1 MREHNLIMQLGQILN
16 CEIEQLSVSITH
28 FNQANDIDLNVMST
42 GQYIYMNENSYVITK
57 KSGQDIS
64 CLCLLQK
71 KLTNSEAQLV
81 KLLISP
87 DEQEDL
93 INTSFNN
100 QFEHQVIKFGKWLD
114 DKVESKQHQLVVPDE
129 LVIERQLYNE
139 MIPVL
144 LATDSHSA
152 QSSTYQE
159 LDKLIKSFL
168 SEDVLVVPLSLGEW
182 LILAPVTILKDDEF
196 VDEEEQDSIELSI
209 SNLAYGLQEL
219 LANEWIW
226 ESHLAISYPLIP
238 VKSIVSK
245 TIALRETMLIG
256 RKFHLGTNI
265 HLQWDLQLERLLHMI
280 PEGDREKYIEQS
292 FKKTE
297 LFVESEM
304 MNTLETFFSLDCNVS
319 ETAKKLYIHRNT
331 LLYRLDKL
339 KQETGLDVRL
349 FRDAVLVKIILLL
362 YKVTK
367 TN

>member
-1 MREHNLIMQLGQILN
+1 MNEHNWIAQLSQILN
-16 CEIEQLSVSITH
+16 CEVEQLSESTSYFEINRIDVKLLEPGQSIYI
-28 FNQANDIDLNVMST
+28 NDCS
-42 GQYIYMNENSYVITK
+42 YIVLAKHDHIIN
-57 KSGQDIS
+57 
-64 CLCLLQK
+64 CLCLKQK
-71 KLTNSEAQLV
+71 ELTYSEAQLI
-81 KLLISP
+81 KLLVSP
-87 DEQEDL
+87 SEHQDIDTT
-93 INTSFNN
+93 IGIN
-100 QFEHQVIKFGKWLD
+100 QFEQQVIQLGKWIDEKAETNQHHQVI
-114 DKVESKQHQLVVPDE
+114 PDE
-129 LVIERQLYNE
+129 LILGRQCYNE

-144 LATDSHSA
+144 LSADSHSA

-168 SEDVLVVPLSLGEW
+168 SDDVIVIPLSLGEW
-182 LILAPVTILKDDEF
+182 LILAPVTLLKDDEF

-226 ESHLAISYPLIP
+226 ESHLAISYPVIP

-245 TIALRETMLIG
+245 VISLRETMLIG

-280 PEGDREKYIEQS
+280 PEYYREKYIEQS

-304 MNTLETFFSLDCNVS
+304 LNTLETFFNLDCNVS

-367 TN
+367 TH

>member
-1 MREHNLIMQLGQILN
+1 MRESNWIWQFSQILN
-16 CEIEQLSVSITH
+16 CEVEQLNEPISYFETNH
-28 FNQANDIDLNVMST
+28 IDKQLLVT
-42 GQYIYMNENSYVITK
+42 GQYIYLNDHSYIIMDTTDEMVSSI
-57 KSGQDIS
+57 
-64 CLCLLQK
+64 CLKHKQ
-71 KLTNSEAQLV
+71 LTQSEAQLIR
-81 KLLISP
+81 LLILP
-87 DEQEDL
+87 IDEQAL
-93 INTSFNN
+93 VTNPTTN
-100 QFEHQVIKFGKWLD
+100 QFEQQIMKLGKWLD
-114 DKVESKQHQLVVPDE
+114 EKVETKQHNLAIPDE
-129 LVIERQLYNE
+129 LILGRQLYNE

-144 LATDSHSA
+144 LSADSQSA

-168 SEDVLVVPLSLGEW
+168 SDEVIVIPLSLGEW
-182 LILAPVTILKDDEF
+182 LILAPITILKDDEF
-196 VDEEEQDSIELSI
+196 IDEDEQDSIELSI
-209 SNLAYGLQEL
+209 ANLAYGLQEL

-226 ESHLAISYPLIP
+226 ESHLAISYPVVP
-238 VKSIVSK
+238 VKTIVSK
-245 TIALRETMLIG
+245 VIALRETMLIG
-256 RKFHLGTNI
+256 RKFHIGTNI

-280 PEGDREKYIEQS
+280 PDQEREKYLEQS

-304 MNTLETFFSLDCNVS
+304 LNTLETFFNLDCNVS

-367 TN
+367 TY